1 MAVVQ
6 ISRIQLRRGKK
17 NEGSGLPQLASGELA
32 WCVDTQE
39 LYIGNGA
46 VSEGS
51 PAVGNTKLLTDKDSL
66 LDLGVYS
73 YKADVAAI
81 QTGSDVNYPVTRS
94 IQEKLDDRVT
104 SADYG
109 IESSNSLD
117 QYLKIQRAIDNLFL
131 DMSYELNKSRV
142 VFEFLPGTYTFSQ
155 TLYLPS
161 YVSIIG
167 AGTQKTIFNYTGTGP
182 AFVFINDTSTKT
194 SRKTSVGIQYNL
206 QAKFCYLK
214 GFTINTTALD
224 AVGFS
229 MYCVRDSV
237 FNNIE
242 IIGPYGDSNT
252 YTSSGIA
259 MYAYSGYPSEAGVTC
274 TRNIFNNVSVVGFNN
289 AVFAKQDIYNNNFN
303 NCYIKDSKQ
312 GFYLGVGSNG
322 TTPGEE
328 YGPRHNIIEG
338 CYFENI
344 DKEGIYVDRGFG
356 NKSRSNNFVNV
367 GNDGG
372 LWQTNVS
379 SIIRFTTVGNST
391 ELDSFDRSNAYLNS
405 QDLQHFVGNFGYSY
419 KQEVIGK
426 ALYAKTEP
434 RTVALTYN
442 TSYTNL
448 IKLPTVETMSFEINY
463 VLESEFYTQTRRG
476 KIVITYDSDTDAF
489 QIADDYEY
497 TGTLNED
504 TRIKF
509 NASSTEASGSIVLQ
523 YINNNTFDTTL
534 TPTVM
539 TYTYSTLS

>member
-66 LDLGVYS
+66 LDLGVYN
-73 YKADVAAI
+73 YKADTAAI
-81 QTGSDVNYPVTRS
+81 QTGSSVNYPVIRS

-109 IESSNSLD
+109 IESSNSID
-117 QYLKIQRAIDNLFL
+117 QSEKIQRAIDNLFL
-131 DMSYELNKSRV
+131 DMAYELNKSRV
-142 VFEFLPGTYTFSQ
+142 VFEFLPGTYTFNQ
-155 TLYLPS
+155 TIYLPS

-167 AGTQKTIFNYTGTGP
+167 AGTQKTIFNYTGTGT
-182 AFVFINDTSTKT
+182 AFEFVNDTSTKT
-194 SRKTSVGIQYNL
+194 VRSTIGSTTFLNQPKNCILRDFTVNTDQASV
-206 QAKFCYLK
+206 
-214 GFTINTTALD
+214 TAVKLS
-224 AVGFS
+224 A
-229 MYCVRDSV
+229 VRDSV
-237 FNNIE
+237 FKNIQ
-242 IIGPYGDSNT
+242 IVGSFGDSSESF
-252 YTSSGIA
+252 TSNGLA
-259 MYAYSGYPSEAGVTC
+259 MYALSSIVTC
-274 TRNIFNNVSVVGFNN
+274 QRNIFDNVYVNGFLN
-289 AVFAKQDIYNNNFN
+289 AVFAKQDIVNNRFI
-303 NCYIKDSKQ
+303 NCQLTDSQQ

-322 TTPGEE
+322 STTGEQF
-328 YGPRHNIIEG
+328 GPRYTIIEN

-344 DKEGIYVDRGFG
+344 DREAIYVARGSG
-356 NKSRSNNFVNV
+356 NKSRSNVFVNV
-367 GNDGG
+367 GNEGG
-372 LWQTNVS
+372 GFQTNAYN
-379 SIIRFTTVGNST
+379 IIKFDTTGNAT
-391 ELDSFDRSNAYLNS
+391 ELDSFDRSNAYSAS
-405 QDLQHFVGNFGYSY
+405 QDLQHGNFGYLY
-419 KQEVIGK
+419 TQEVIGK

-434 RTVALTYN
+434 RTIPLTYN
-442 TSYTNL
+442 VSYTNL
-448 IKLPTVETMSFEINY
+448 IRLPAVETMSFEINY

-476 KIVITYDSDTDAF
+476 KIVITYDKDTDAL

-509 NASSTEASGSIVLQ
+509 NASSSAVAGSIILQ
-523 YINNNTFDTTL
+523 YINNNTFDTTP
-534 TPTVM
+534 TPTIM